1 MAIARLDR
9 TVIRLSG
16 DGVKEWLDKLV
27 TNNLDAPLTFTAL
40 LTPQGKIIADFFI
53 ASDGHDLLIDT
64 ATKFADGLLKRLKM
78 YRLRAPIHIDVE
90 EALSVYALWNGEGEE
105 GHLDPRHGSLG
116 YRLITDSDLDSTD
129 DYNTHRL
136 SLGVTD
142 SQWDFET
149 AQVFPAD
156 VNMDLMNGVD
166 FKKGCFVGQ
175 EIVARMKH
183 KTELKKGL
191 ARIAVDGSVAAG
203 DAITVDGKPVGT
215 VHTVAGDQALAYL
228 RFDRAQSEMQTAHA
242 TLRKIG

>member
-156 VNMDLMNGVD
+156 VNMDLMNV
-166 FKKGCFVGQ
+166 
-175 EIVARMKH
+175 
-183 KTELKKGL
+183 
-191 ARIAVDGSVAAG
+191 
-203 DAITVDGKPVGT
+203 
-215 VHTVAGDQALAYL
+215 
-228 RFDRAQSEMQTAHA
+228 
-242 TLRKIG
+242 